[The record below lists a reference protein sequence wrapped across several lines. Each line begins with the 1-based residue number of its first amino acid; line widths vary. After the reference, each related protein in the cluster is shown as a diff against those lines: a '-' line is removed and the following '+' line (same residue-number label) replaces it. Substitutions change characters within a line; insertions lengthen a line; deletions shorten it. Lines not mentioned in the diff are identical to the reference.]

1 MFIRSLE
8 DVANTEHFVDWGN
21 GTSHRL
27 LTQADQMGFTV
38 CHTVVNKGSESLLEY
53 KNHLEACY
61 CIAGRGEVEDMQGN
75 RYRIVPGVVYVL
87 DQHDKHY
94 LRADPDIDLILV
106 SVFNPPL
113 KGNERHNLSGGDSS
127 AY

>member
-1 MFIRSLE
+1 MFIRSLQ
-8 DVANTEHFVDWGN
+8 DVANSEHFVDWGN

-27 LTQADQMGFTV
+27 LTSADGMGFTV
-38 CHTVVNKGSESLLEY
+38 CHTVVTKGSESLLEY

-61 CIAGRGEVEDMQGN
+61 CIAGRGEVEDMNGE
-75 RYRIVPGVVYVL
+75 RYRIVPGVIYVL

-94 LRADPDIDLILV
+94 LRADADVDMILV
-106 SVFNPPL
+106 SIFNPPL
-113 KGNERHNLSGGDSS
+113 RGNERHRLDGDASS

>member
-8 DVANTEHFVDWGN
+8 DVAATENFVDWGN

-27 LTQADQMGFTV
+27 LDQKDNMGFTV
-38 CHTVVNKGSESLLEY
+38 CHTVVTKGSESLLEY

-61 CIAGRGEVEDMQGN
+61 CIAGRGEVEDMEGN
-75 RYRIVPGVVYVL
+75 CYRIIPGVIYVL
-87 DQHDKHY
+87 DKHDKHY
-94 LRADPDIDLILV
+94 LRADNDIDLILI

-113 KGNERHNLSGGDSS
+113 RGNERHQLSAGGSS

>member
-1 MFIRSLE
+1 MQ
-8 DVANTEHFVDWGN
+8 DVANSEHFVDWGN

-27 LTQADQMGFTV
+27 LTSADGMGFTV
-38 CHTVVNKGSESLLEY
+38 CHTVVTKGSESLLEY

-61 CIAGRGEVEDMQGN
+61 CIAGRGEVEDMNGE
-75 RYRIVPGVVYVL
+75 RYRIVPGVIYVL

-94 LRADPDIDLILV
+94 LRADADVDMILV
-106 SVFNPPL
+106 SIFNPPL
-113 KGNERHNLSGGDSS
+113 RGNERHRLDGDASS

>member
-1 MFIRSLE
+1 MFIRSLKQ
-8 DVANTEHFVDWGN
+8 VSKTQNFVDWGN

-27 LTQADQMGFTV
+27 LTMDDNMGYTV

-75 RYRIVPGVVYVL
+75 VYRIEPGTIYVL
-87 DQHDKHY
+87 NEHDKHY
-94 LRADPDIDLILV
+94 LRADKDIDLILV

-113 KGNERHNLSGGDSS
+113 NGTERHDLSEDGSS